1 MFPAWQAC
9 LQLLCWTAVLAS
21 RVPIVLRHSSLA
33 SCALPLPP
41 ASRFLA
47 SLPRSPLQTLANM
60 EALERMFGLAE
71 EEGMSP
77 AQAQKV
83 KAAAGKR

>member
-1 MFPAWQAC
+1 
-9 LQLLCWTAVLAS
+9 
-21 RVPIVLRHSSLA
+21 
-33 SCALPLPP
+33 
-41 ASRFLA
+41 
-47 SLPRSPLQTLANM
+47 M

-71 EEGMSP
+71 EEGLTP